1 MWTKKRYM
9 VFWILAI
16 MTLVV
21 FASFVSSSNYSLNE
35 PVQMP
40 ADI

>member
-1 MWTKKRYM
+1 MWTKK
-9 VFWILAI
+9 FHGALWILAFMI
-16 MTLVV
+16 LVV
-21 FASFVSSSNYSLNE
+21 LTSLVSSSNYSLNE